1 MTHRP
6 FFRTPATRASSLSSW
21 VAAVKRAVEAKGLDA
36 AALMQQ
42 AGMDLSLLD
51 DPLARYPSE
60 QTLAFWTLALQASG
74 DPLLGLHT
82 ARHISPATFH
92 ALGYAALA
100 SSTLDEYFER
110 AARYFKVVTDAG
122 ELTYTRTPSHGRLT
136 MQGHP
141 ALIASDTAGVAWC
154 LIDCFIYTTLRV
166 CGLLYGPSFEV
177 LEIRLQRPPP
187 SQREVFEQVLR
198 HTPIYGCDDNTVL
211 VADEVLR
218 KPLPHA
224 NTILARVNEEALSRY
239 LADLNHGD
247 NVSARL
253 KRLLQ
258 ERLPSGDPSQ
268 DELAAMLHMTT
279 RSLQRRLAELG
290 TTYRELINQT
300 RHELS
305 LEYLAQRQHSI
316 SDIAYL
322 LGFAEVSAF
331 TRAFKRW
338 TGLSPTAWR
347 EQA

>member
-1 MTHRP
+1 
-6 FFRTPATRASSLSSW
+6 
-21 VAAVKRAVEAKGLDA
+21 
-36 AALMQQ
+36 
-42 AGMDLSLLD
+42 
-51 DPLARYPSE
+51 
-60 QTLAFWTLALQASG
+60 
-74 DPLLGLHT
+74 
-82 ARHISPATFH
+82 
-92 ALGYAALA
+92 
-100 SSTLDEYFER
+100 
-110 AARYFKVVTDAG
+110 
-122 ELTYTRTPSHGRLT
+122 
-136 MQGHP
+136 
-141 ALIASDTAGVAWC
+141 
-154 LIDCFIYTTLRV
+154 
-166 CGLLYGPSFEV
+166 
-177 LEIRLQRPPP
+177 
-187 SQREVFEQVLR
+187 
-198 HTPIYGCDDNTVL
+198 L

-268 DELAAMLHMTT
+268 DELAALLHMTT

-338 TGLSPTAWR
+338 TGQSPTAWR

>member
-1 MTHRP
+1 MTDRP
-6 FFRTPATRASSLSSW
+6 FFSTPATRASSLSSW

-36 AALMQQ
+36 AALMHQ

-51 DPLARYPSE
+51 DPLARYPAE
-60 QTLAFWTLALQASG
+60 QSLSFWTLALKASG

-82 ARHISPATFH
+82 ARHIAPATFH

-110 AARYFKVVTDAG
+110 VARYFKVVTDAG
-122 ELTYTRTPSHGRLT
+122 ELTYTRTASHGRMT
-136 MQGHP
+136 MVGHP

-154 LIDCFIYTTLRV
+154 LIDCFMYTTVRV
-166 CGLLYGPSFEV
+166 CGLLHGPSFQA
-177 LEIRLQRPPP
+177 LEIRLQRPVPE
-187 SQREVFEQVLR
+187 QREVFEEVMR
-198 HTPIYGCDDNTVL
+198 HKPIYGCDDNSVL
-211 VADEVLR
+211 VSDEVLR

-224 NTILARVNEEALSRY
+224 NSILARVNEEALGRY
-239 LADLNHGD
+239 LADLSHGD
-247 NVSARL
+247 DVRARL

-268 DELAAMLHMTT
+268 DELATLLHMTT

-305 LEYLAQRQHSI
+305 IEYLAQRQHSI

-338 TGLSPTAWR
+338 TGQSPSAWR
-347 EQA
+347 DQT

>member
-1 MTHRP
+1 MTDQP

-36 AALMQQ
+36 AGLMRQ

-110 AARYFKVVTDAG
+110 AARYFRVVTDAG
-122 ELTYTRTPSHGRLT
+122 ELTYTRTPSHGRFT
-136 MQGHP
+136 MLGHP
-141 ALIASDTAGVAWC
+141 ALLASDTAGVAWC

-177 LEIRLQRPPP
+177 LEIRLQRPVPE
-187 SQREVFEQVLR
+187 QREVFEQVLR

-268 DELAAMLHMTT
+268 DELAALLHMTT
-279 RSLQRRLAELG
+279 RSLQRRLSELG
-290 TTYRELINQT
+290 PTYRELINQT

-338 TGLSPTAWR
+338 TGQSPTAWR